1 MTTPREERQ
10 MIYATVEARRLQW
23 DNLLWQVPVLS
34 FTAQAF
40 LFSIALAPDS
50 RSVARIIVMLLSIVI
65 TFLSITL
72 MARHRQAELTD
83 SHWLE
88 RYEEGWDEEDRQHGL
103 SWRHRR
109 NQEKPDAGVL
119 DRVIPLL
126 PGYLTWQIGLTLFGI
141 AALVVI
147 VITLTAPGL
156 LAAP

>member
-1 MTTPREERQ
+1 

-40 LFSIALAPDS
+40 LFSIALTPDTS
-50 RSVARIIVMLLSIVI
+50 SMARIIVMFLSIVI

-88 RYEEGWDEEDRQHGL
+88 RYEDDWDEPDRQHGV
-103 SWRHRR
+103 SWRNRR
-109 NQEKPDAGVL
+109 NQEKTDAGVL
-119 DRVIPLL
+119 DRIIPLL
-126 PGYLTWQIGLTLFGI
+126 PGYFTWQIGIALFGA
-141 AALVVI
+141 AALAVI
-147 VITLTAPGL
+147 VITLTAPGI